1 MNDVPP
7 FDPNDTASS
16 AVRALVLYSLAEFQ
30 AGHATTLRVTADAHS
45 FGIARTQEPQL
56 DITQFAGQ
64 RQ

>member
-7 FDPNDTASS
+7 FDPNDTASC

-30 AGHATTLRVTADAHS
+30 AGYAMTLRVTAEGYS
-45 FGIARTQEPQL
+45 FGIARKQEPQL
-56 DITQFAGQ
+56 DITQPTGQ